1 MKTKYFF
8 IVLLATTISIAAC
21 KKDNSLND
29 LASARSSD
37 DASLYYSGSNDAYS
51 STFTSVVIEERFEF
65 SQDQI
70 NILEYGICHG
80 PLISPE
86 FGRDAVVSGKRGQV
100 IYIIDNLSP
109 NSTVYVRPYVLTP
122 AGPVYGEDVVVK
134 TGSMENS
141 VWECKLV
148 LSQNMISTGEK
159 NSSLENRANTQR
171 ARREVSGKLS
181 ICEEGYLSFQ
191 SRERTLR
198 QMVSDRPFRV
208 HKDYLSFTLYSEDG
222 YELTFSGKIVEN
234 TIYGSFLSPGD
245 RTESKWEAKAA
256 AREKELSI
264 NCMSL

>member
-1 MKTKYFF
+1 MKTKYFL
-8 IVLLATTISIAAC
+8 IILLATTISIAAC
-21 KKDNSLND
+21 KKDNSLNE

-51 STFTSVVIEERFEF
+51 STFTSVVINERFEF

-86 FGRDAVVSGKRGQV
+86 FGRDAIVSGNRGQV
-100 IYIIDNLSP
+100 VYIIDNLPP

-122 AGPVYGEDVVVK
+122 AGPVYGEEIAVK
-134 TGSMENS
+134 TGALENS
-141 VWECKLV
+141 VWECNLV
-148 LSQNMISTGEK
+148 LSPDMISTSRK
-159 NSSLENRANTQR
+159 NSSLGNLGKTQR
-171 ARREVSGKLS
+171 ASREVSGKLS
-181 ICEEGYLSFQ
+181 VCEEGYLSFQ

-198 QMVSDRPFRV
+198 QMVSNRPFRA
-208 HKDYLSFTLYSEDG
+208 HKDYISFTLHSEDG

-245 RTESKWEAKAA
+245 KTESKWEAKAD